1 MQTGTWPGSFKR
13 SQSKV
18 ILAGV
23 VHTCARLMRAHSP
36 EEAYDKA
43 LRLGQEEEI
52 TYENSDGKGVKIV
65 FRGLTDL
72 IGIYED
78 LENGAEL
85 TYEEEI
91 GVKEDEIKKML
102 TEREHLSVFQE
113 GRGSDGPNYI
123 AKDIAEEIEGRS
135 SDDPDRDDGTI

>member
-13 SQSKV
+13 SQSQV

-23 VHTCARLMRAHSP
+23 VHTCARLIRAHSP

-43 LRLGQEEEI
+43 LRLGQEKEI

-102 TEREHLSVFQE
+102 TEREHLRAYPKT
-113 GRGSDGPNYI
+113 RG
-123 AKDIAEEIEGRS
+123 
-135 SDDPDRDDGTI
+135 